1 MPTTFNHI
9 TVPSQDLK
17 AAIAFYTGIGM
28 ELIEY
33 EPHHHAH
40 FENKEHEVIFTA
52 YYNPKL
58 PEQPV
63 TVYFETDGIEVFE
76 LRFRESVLTPTST
89 KKWGGKELIIK
100 DPDSNHVV
108 LYERL
113 INQNI
118 PPWQQE
124 TNNS

>member
-28 ELIEY
+28 ELIEH
-33 EPHHHAH
+33 EPQHHAH

-76 LRFRESVLTPTST
+76 LRFRESVLIPTIYRD
-89 KKWGGKELIIK
+89 WGGKDLTLQ
-100 DPDSNHVV
+100 DPDGNNVV
-108 LYERL
+108 LYQKNTPTT
-113 INQNI
+113 IT
-118 PPWQQE
+118 PWQK
-124 TNNS
+124 

>member
-1 MPTTFNHI
+1 VPTTFNHI

-28 ELIEY
+28 KLIEH
-33 EPHHHAH
+33 EPQHHAH

-76 LRFRESVLTPTST
+76 LRFRESVLSPTIYRD
-89 KKWGGKELIIK
+89 WGGKDLTLQ
-100 DPDSNHVV
+100 DPDGNNVV
-108 LYERL
+108 LY
-113 INQNI
+113 QKDT
-118 PPWQQE
+118 PTTVTTWQK
-124 TNNS
+124 

>member
-9 TVPSQDLK
+9 TVPSLDLK

-28 ELIEY
+28 ELIEH
-33 EPHHHAH
+33 EFQHHAH

-52 YYNPKL
+52 YFNPKL

-76 LRFRESVLTPTST
+76 LRFHESVLSPTIYRD
-89 KKWGGKELIIK
+89 WGGKDLTLR
-100 DPDSNHVV
+100 DPDGNNVV
-108 LYERL
+108 LY
-113 INQNI
+113 QKDT
-118 PPWQQE
+118 PTTVTPWQK
-124 TNNS
+124 